1 MSKNDGYVVIKFLE
15 IRFADPISS
24 LKLINNNY
32 VVTGTMMGRVNLYN
46 IRENKVINLCE
57 LNSENISDIAYN
69 EKEKNIYIGVGDEEI
84 KVFSLNQLSTETIP
98 ENNSISVYD
107 SDLIHTNN
115 CENAFILLSPESLF
129 RIQLPQIDEGTIKI
143 TTLESQYEIK
153 YFNELED
160 YNKSSHIKNALP
172 TTNYTVP
179 FDFDGKRF
187 LWVEF
192 LSSTQ
197 RNICVANIPLLSID
211 KPYKCDLNKTIGHIC
226 QAKLLPNNRI
236 FIVHTLNKCEI
247 RALDEKFSILE
258 QFEHIGEE
266 VLAVDICINEEKEV
280 EKMINPNGLGTE
292 DIIFHKNK
300 IINKNS
306 INDVEEDKKI
316 ISKKNKEDE
325 INTNRIL
332 ETSDNAKKNGN
343 ERDEESGNNEYLYI
357 KQNVKKEKIIDID
370 DICITTLDV
379 DGNVN
384 LFKNK
389 KEKTLF
395 NLYNIKSICKDH
407 KDKQFFSMGYAYYIK
422 SNLNYICVSS
432 DHGCYVIK
440 AIDDSSN

>member
-46 IRENKVINLCE
+46 IIENKVINLCE

-84 KVFSLNQLSTETIP
+84 KVFSLKQLSTDTIP

-129 RIQLPQIDEGTIKI
+129 RIQLPQIDEGTLKI
-143 TTLESQYEIK
+143 ATLESQYEMK
-153 YFNELED
+153 YFNEMED
-160 YNKSSHIKNALP
+160 YNKSEHIKNALP

-197 RNICVANIPLLSID
+197 RNICVANIPLLSTD

-247 RALDEKFSILE
+247 RALDEKFSLLE

-266 VLAVDICINEEKEV
+266 VLAVDICIKEEKEV
-280 EKMINPNGLGTE
+280 EKISNPNGLGAD

-306 INDVEEDKKI
+306 INNVEEDKKVI
-316 ISKKNKEDE
+316 KKNKEDE

-332 ETSDNAKKNGN
+332 ETSDNANKNKN
-343 ERDEESGNNEYLYI
+343 ERDEESGNNVYLYI

-370 DICITTLDV
+370 DICITTLDI

-422 SNLNYICVSS
+422 SNLNYFCVSS

-440 AIDDSSN
+440 NTDDSSN

>member
-46 IRENKVINLCE
+46 IIENKVINLCE

-84 KVFSLNQLSTETIP
+84 KVFSLKQLSTDTIP

-129 RIQLPQIDEGTIKI
+129 RIQLPQIDEGTLKI
-143 TTLESQYEIK
+143 ATLESQYEIK

-160 YNKSSHIKNALP
+160 YNKSEHIKNALP

-197 RNICVANIPLLSID
+197 RNICVANIPLLSTD

-236 FIVHTLNKCEI
+236 FFVHTLNKCEI
-247 RALDEKFSILE
+247 RALDEKFSLLE

-266 VLAVDICINEEKEV
+266 VLGVDIFINEEKEV
-280 EKMINPNGLGTE
+280 EKNINVNGLGAD

-306 INDVEEDKKI
+306 INNVEEDKKVI
-316 ISKKNKEDE
+316 KKNKEDE

-332 ETSDNAKKNGN
+332 ETSDNANKNKN
-343 ERDEESGNNEYLYI
+343 ERDEESGNNVYLYI

-370 DICITTLDV
+370 DICITTLDI

-422 SNLNYICVSS
+422 SNLNYFCVSS

-440 AIDDSSN
+440 NTDDSSN

>member
-1 MSKNDGYVVIKFLE
+1 MSKKDGYVVIKFLE

-46 IRENKVINLCE
+46 IIENKVINLCE

-84 KVFSLNQLSTETIP
+84 KVYSLKQLSTETIP

-107 SDLIHTNN
+107 TDLVHTNN

-129 RIQLPQIDEGTIKI
+129 RIQLPQIDEGTLKI
-143 TTLESQYEIK
+143 STMESQYEIK

-160 YNKSSHIKNALP
+160 YNKSEHIKNALP

-197 RNICVANIPLLSID
+197 RNICVANIPLLSKD

-247 RALDEKFSILE
+247 RALDDKFSLLE

-280 EKMINPNGLGTE
+280 EKISNPNGLGTD

-300 IINKNS
+300 IINRNR
-306 INDVEEDKKI
+306 INNVEEDKKVI
-316 ISKKNKEDE
+316 KKNKEDE

-332 ETSDNAKKNGN
+332 ETSDNANKNRN

-370 DICITTLDV
+370 DICITTLDI

-395 NLYNIKSICKDH
+395 NLYDIKSICKDH

-440 AIDDSSN
+440 SCDDSSN

>member
-46 IRENKVINLCE
+46 ILENKVINLCE

-84 KVFSLNQLSTETIP
+84 KVFSLKQLSTDTIP
-98 ENNSISVYD
+98 ENNSICVYD

-129 RIQLPQIDEGTIKI
+129 RIQLPQIDEGTLKI
-143 TTLESQYEIK
+143 ATLESQYEIK

-160 YNKSSHIKNALP
+160 YNKSEHIKNALP

-197 RNICVANIPLLSID
+197 RNICVANIPLLSTD
-211 KPYKCDLNKTIGHIC
+211 KPYKCDLNKAIGHIC

-247 RALDEKFSILE
+247 RALDEKFSLLE

-266 VLAVDICINEEKEV
+266 VLAVDICIKEEKEV
-280 EKMINPNGLGTE
+280 DKISNPNGLGAE

-306 INDVEEDKKI
+306 INSVEEDKKVI
-316 ISKKNKEDE
+316 KKNKEDE

-332 ETSDNAKKNGN
+332 ETSDNANKNKN
-343 ERDEESGNNEYLYI
+343 ERDEESGNNVYLYI

-370 DICITTLDV
+370 DICITTLDI

-384 LFKNK
+384 LFQNK

-422 SNLNYICVSS
+422 SNLNYFCVSS

-440 AIDDSSN
+440 NTDDSSN

>member
-84 KVFSLNQLSTETIP
+84 KVFSLKQLSTDTIP

-129 RIQLPQIDEGTIKI
+129 RIQLPQIDEGTLKI
-143 TTLESQYEIK
+143 ATLESQYEIK
-153 YFNELED
+153 YFNEMED
-160 YNKSSHIKNALP
+160 YNKSEHIKNALP

-197 RNICVANIPLLSID
+197 RNICVANIPLLSTD

-247 RALDEKFSILE
+247 RALDEKFSLLE

-266 VLAVDICINEEKEV
+266 VLAVDICIKEEKEV
-280 EKMINPNGLGTE
+280 DKISNPNGLGAD

-306 INDVEEDKKI
+306 INNVEEDKKVI
-316 ISKKNKEDE
+316 KKNKEDE

-332 ETSDNAKKNGN
+332 ETSDNANKNKN
-343 ERDEESGNNEYLYI
+343 ERDEESGNNVYLYI

-370 DICITTLDV
+370 DICITTLDI

-422 SNLNYICVSS
+422 SNLNYFCVSS

-440 AIDDSSN
+440 NTDDSSN

>member
-46 IRENKVINLCE
+46 IIENKVINLCE

-84 KVFSLNQLSTETIP
+84 KVFSLKQLSTDTIP

-129 RIQLPQIDEGTIKI
+129 RIQLPQIDEGTLKI
-143 TTLESQYEIK
+143 ATLESQYEMK
-153 YFNELED
+153 YFNEMED
-160 YNKSSHIKNALP
+160 YNKSEHIKNALP

-197 RNICVANIPLLSID
+197 RNICVANIPLLSTD

-247 RALDEKFSILE
+247 RALDEKFSLLE

-266 VLAVDICINEEKEV
+266 VLAVDICIKEEKEV
-280 EKMINPNGLGTE
+280 DKISNPNGLGAE

-306 INDVEEDKKI
+306 INNVEEDKKVI
-316 ISKKNKEDE
+316 KKNKEDE

-332 ETSDNAKKNGN
+332 ETSDNANKNKN
-343 ERDEESGNNEYLYI
+343 ERDEESGNNVYLYI

-370 DICITTLDV
+370 DICITTLDI

-422 SNLNYICVSS
+422 SNLNYFCVSS

-440 AIDDSSN
+440 NTDDSSN

>member
-46 IRENKVINLCE
+46 IIENKVINLCE

-84 KVFSLNQLSTETIP
+84 KVFSLKQLSTDTIP

-129 RIQLPQIDEGTIKI
+129 RIQLPQIDEGTLKI
-143 TTLESQYEIK
+143 ATLESQYEIK
-153 YFNELED
+153 YFNEMED
-160 YNKSSHIKNALP
+160 YNKSEHIKNALP

-197 RNICVANIPLLSID
+197 RNICVANIPLLSTD

-247 RALDEKFSILE
+247 RALDEKFSLLE

-266 VLAVDICINEEKEV
+266 VLGVDIFINEEKEV
-280 EKMINPNGLGTE
+280 EKNINVNGLGAD

-306 INDVEEDKKI
+306 INNVEEDKKVI
-316 ISKKNKEDE
+316 KKNKEDE

-332 ETSDNAKKNGN
+332 ETSDNANKNKN
-343 ERDEESGNNEYLYI
+343 ERDEESGNNVYLYI

-370 DICITTLDV
+370 DICITTLDI

-422 SNLNYICVSS
+422 SNLNYFCVSS

-440 AIDDSSN
+440 NTDDSSN